1 MKESPK
7 PQMKFFLLQRASA
20 KMEHGIKTPKTISK
34 NQRFTI
40 QRERVKDEL
49 KFLIFF
55 LKKYKVEFIRNGV
68 KFITTSLEWC
78 N

>member
-1 MKESPK
+1 
-7 PQMKFFLLQRASA
+7 
-20 KMEHGIKTPKTISK
+20 MEHGIKTPKTISK

-40 QRERVKDEL
+40 QRERVKDKL

-55 LKKYKVEFIRNGV
+55 PLKRYKVEFIWNGV